1 MDFSV
6 KQAARSKH
14 KHTQHLKRVHGGRGR
29 GRGGSGS
36 AARTGPELDSNY
48 DRYGISDDEA
58 AADAEA
64 QVLRQSEGADLEQ
77 LLAES
82 EQFYAQAHFR
92 YRSFLDTVDTEPPPV
107 DVSALEQEL
116 ALQVDPL
123 VQALALL
130 PPAELLG
137 IDPQFLLAC
146 DPANDLAGAGPPAAA
161 AASATKPSAPGM
173 QPAAQQQPQQ
183 QQQQPQVQPLQQA
196 RINLPPFL
204 QQRQPVAAGSS
215 AAAAQPLVLKQ
226 EQGEDDILQQL
237 LSGTSSAQQ
246 PTAAAAAA
254 AKQVNSVAQG
264 SSSNSSTSRPGVPPQ
279 PVSPAVSAAAPPM
292 RMPAPP
298 VAAMPAPAA
307 AGSGASR
314 PAAAAA
320 AAAVGDDADEDLDE
334 LLGLCGAAPKPAN
347 TQATG
352 QSAAGQPA
360 ASKKQSLE
368 EWLDGF

>member
-92 YRSFLDTVDTEPPPV
+92 YRSFLDTVDPEPPPV
-107 DVSALEQEL
+107 DVAALEQEL
-116 ALQVDPL
+116 ALQVEPL

-146 DPANDLAGAGPPAAA
+146 DPANDLAG
-161 AASATKPSAPGM
+161 
-173 QPAAQQQPQQ
+173 
-183 QQQQPQVQPLQQA
+183 
-196 RINLPPFL
+196 
-204 QQRQPVAAGSS
+204 
-215 AAAAQPLVLKQ
+215 
-226 EQGEDDILQQL
+226 
-237 LSGTSSAQQ
+237 
-246 PTAAAAAA
+246 
-254 AKQVNSVAQG
+254 
-264 SSSNSSTSRPGVPPQ
+264 
-279 PVSPAVSAAAPPM
+279 
-292 RMPAPP
+292 
-298 VAAMPAPAA
+298 
-307 AGSGASR
+307 SGASR
-314 PAAAAA
+314 PAAAAAA

-334 LLGLCGAAPKPAN
+334 LLGLCGAAQKPAN